1 MSLNPSHIKTYSTS
15 STGSSVFTTNGS
27 STTGLTTTGSTTT
40 GSTTTGSSTTGL
52 TTTGSATTGFG
63 TAVGLPSGSATTVS
77 SVAGL
82 TSSLL
87 QNLELAFA
95 DAFADAVEQTRK
107 LNLIGPLLFSADSSS
122 VLTLF
127 SSTFSHFSKFLFSSF
142 CFLISSHFA
151 LSRSKKSFKSN
162 FIAFIGT
169 FTKALADADTP
180 FSVLTTFSSTNFSTF
195 SSSHFKSPNSTTA
208 FAEAGT
214 TLSS

>member
-40 GSTTTGSSTTGL
+40 GSSATGLTTTGL

-63 TAVGLPSGSATTVS
+63 TAIGLPSGPATTVP

-107 LNLIGPLLFSADSSS
+107 LNLNGPCFADSSS
-122 VLTLF
+122 LF
-127 SSTFSHFSKFLFSSF
+127 SSEFSQFSSETLLSVS
-142 CFLISSHFA
+142 CF
-151 LSRSKKSFKSN
+151 
-162 FIAFIGT
+162 
-169 FTKALADADTP
+169 
-180 FSVLTTFSSTNFSTF
+180 
-195 SSSHFKSPNSTTA
+195 
-208 FAEAGT
+208 
-214 TLSS
+214 